1 MDSGLVGILARFAH
15 CVRQS
20 GRSAYGLTN
29 LAKIEKRILSLTDG
43 NDIKRGHTLI
53 QDSYP
58 RAQHLKKFPA

>member
-1 MDSGLVGILARFAH
+1 MDSGLVRILAWSAH

-20 GRSAYGLTN
+20 GRSAYGLIN

-53 QDSYP
+53 QDSY
-58 RAQHLKKFPA
+58 R